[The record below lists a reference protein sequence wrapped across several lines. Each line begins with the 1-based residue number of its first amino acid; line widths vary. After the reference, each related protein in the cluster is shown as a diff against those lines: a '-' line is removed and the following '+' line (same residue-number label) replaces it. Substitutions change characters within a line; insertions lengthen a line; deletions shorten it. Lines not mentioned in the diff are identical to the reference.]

1 MATTGNPSD
10 LTMKIY
16 TKTGDKGETALFGG
30 QRVSKGHLRV
40 EAYGTVDE
48 LNACLGVARAAGQL
62 PFDTLLETIQSTL
75 FELGAELATPP
86 SRERRPS
93 QLDDRDI
100 ELLENAIDEHESA
113 LEPLTSFILPGG
125 TPAAAALHLAR
136 TVCRRAER
144 FVVTLRNR
152 EPETSEVALRYL
164 NRVGDLLFVLARRAN
179 AVEGHGDVPWRSRER
194 DAR

>member
-1 MATTGNPSD
+1 
-10 LTMKIY
+10 MKIY
-16 TKTGDKGETALFGG
+16 TKTGDTGETSLFGG
-30 QRVSKGHLRV
+30 ARVSKDHRRV

-48 LNACLGVARAAGQL
+48 LNAALGVARAAAPL
-62 PFDTLLETIQSTL
+62 PFDELLATLQSTL

-93 QLDDRDI
+93 QLDEADI
-100 ELLENAIDEHESA
+100 EHLEQAIDAHEGTLS
-113 LEPLTSFILPGG
+113 PLTSFVLPAG

-144 FVVTLRNR
+144 QVVTLRSR

-164 NRVGDLLFVLARRAN
+164 NRAGDLLFVLARCAN
-179 AVEGHGDVPWRSRER
+179 AVAGHGDVPWQSREAK
-194 DAR
+194 ARKAR